1 MGKSELISEKVYQ
14 SIKEKIMFGQY
25 LPGVHLVEAELIE
38 EYGVSRT
45 TIRAALSRLMED
57 EIVQQVPHKGILV
70 RKLSIKEVSDYYQIC
85 KTLEGMVARRVA
97 LDRTP
102 EQLEELEVRLAAG
115 EEAVRNLDFTQH
127 FKNVQAFR
135 HLLATYTDN
144 QPLIRIIGKIHTILS
159 VYHAAHPLKER
170 VDLSYRKHH
179 DLLEAIREQDGDLA
193 ESVMRSIIQ
202 TSLDMY

>member
-1 MGKSELISEKVYQ
+1 MTKAALVSEKVYLA
-14 SIKEKIMFGQY
+14 IKEKIMYGQY

-57 EIVQQVPHKGILV
+57 EIVVQLPHRGIMV
-70 RKLSIKEVSDYYQIC
+70 RRLSIKEVSDYYQIC

-102 EQLEELEVRLAAG
+102 EQLAELEKRLAEG
-115 EEAVRNLDFTQH
+115 EDAVKNLHFTQH

-144 QPLIRIIGKIHTILS
+144 QPLVRIIGKIHTILS
-159 VYHAAHPLKER
+159 IFHAAHPLKER
-170 VDLSYRKHH
+170 VDISYRKHH
-179 DLLEAIREQDGDLA
+179 DLLEAIREQDADLA

-202 TSLDMY
+202 TSLDLY